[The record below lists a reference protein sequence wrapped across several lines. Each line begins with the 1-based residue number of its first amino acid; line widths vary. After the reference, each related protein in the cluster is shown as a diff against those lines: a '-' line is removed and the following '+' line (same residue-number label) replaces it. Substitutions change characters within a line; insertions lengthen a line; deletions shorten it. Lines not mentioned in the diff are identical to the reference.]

1 MQAITEVLA
10 RLSGKQFAQGRLT
23 AGEGGHLEV
32 RNPARDEVIGH
43 IAVAT
48 PAEIAATVAAAV
60 AVRRS
65 WEHQP
70 ARVRADALH
79 ALGRLI
85 EADAAVMAQVMT
97 LEQGKPF
104 NEALGEIRKLAEACH
119 FYAEEAV
126 RVHGEIIPNDQPGYQ
141 SLILREAIGV
151 VAAITPWNYP
161 AELVGWK
168 LCAALAAGCP
178 IIIKPSEF
186 TPFTALMIAE
196 KTQQAGIPAGV
207 VSVLNG
213 DGASVGQALVD
224 HPDIPKIAFTGSSR
238 TGLRIQ
244 QSCPAIKRLSLE
256 LGGNCPLLVTRHAD
270 LSQAVQGAVR
280 RSFRNM
286 GQICIA
292 INRIYVERT
301 VYADFLDQFAAATRK
316 LIIGDGLRN
325 PAADLGAM
333 AQVAP
338 LQKTRQHLQD
348 ALDKGAR
355 LVTGG
360 AAPEGEAFGKGL
372 FFQPSIVADCTHE
385 MLVMR
390 EETFGPLVGVA
401 PFDHLDEA
409 IILAND
415 TPYGLAAY
423 AYTQNLQEIHRCA
436 AELDVGNVAIN
447 HVDAGIM
454 NAPYGGRK
462 QSGVGVEHG
471 REGLLE
477 YFQFK
482 HVRLRHGVGA

>member
-1 MQAITEVLA
+1 MQDVLA
-10 RLSGKQFAQGRLT
+10 RLSGKLFIAGQFVEGQGARLQ
-23 AGEGGHLEV
+23 V
-32 RNPARDEVIGH
+32 RNPARNTPIGD

-48 PAEIAATVAAAV
+48 SAEIDSAVAAAEL
-60 AVRRS
+60 AWRPWSR
-65 WEHQP
+65 QP

-79 ALGRLI
+79 RLGSLI
-85 EADAAVMAQVMT
+85 LDDASAMAQVMT
-97 LEQGKPF
+97 AEQGKPLG
-104 NEALGEIRKLAEACH
+104 EALGEIRKLAEACH
-119 FYAEEAV
+119 FYAEEAL

-141 SLILREAIGV
+141 SLVMREAIGV

-168 LCAALAAGCP
+168 LCAGVAAGCAV
-178 IIIKPSEF
+178 IVKPSEF
-186 TPFTALMIAE
+186 TPFTALYIAE
-196 KTQQAGIPAGV
+196 KALQAGIPAGIV
-207 VSVLNG
+207 TVLTG
-213 DGASVGQALVD
+213 DGASVGLALVQ
-224 HPDIPKIAFTGSSR
+224 HPSVSKIAFTGSSQ

-244 QSCPAIKRLSLE
+244 QSCPSIKRLSLE
-256 LGGNCPLLVTRHAD
+256 LGGNCPMLVTRHAD
-270 LSQAVQGAVR
+270 LAQAVRGAVR

-301 VYADFLDQFAAATRK
+301 VYADFLEQFATATRA
-316 LIIGDGLRN
+316 LVIGDGLLH
-325 PAADLGAM
+325 PQADVGSM
-333 AQVAP
+333 AQLAP
-338 LQKTRQHLQD
+338 LQKTRVHLQD
-348 ALDKGAR
+348 ALEQGAR
-355 LVTGG
+355 LVAGG
-360 AAPEGEAFGKGL
+360 TAPDGEQFAQGF
-372 FFQPSIVADCTHE
+372 FFQPTIVADCTHA

-401 PFDHLDEA
+401 PFDTLDEA
-409 IILAND
+409 IALAND

-482 HVRLRHGVGA
+482 HVRLHHGVGV

>member
-1 MQAITEVLA
+1 MQHVLA
-10 RLSGKQFAQGRLT
+10 RLSGKLFIAGQFVEGQGARLQ
-23 AGEGGHLEV
+23 V
-32 RNPARDEVIGH
+32 RNPARNTPIGD

-48 PAEIAATVAAAV
+48 SAEIDSAVAAAEL
-60 AVRRS
+60 AWRPWSR
-65 WEHQP
+65 QP

-79 ALGRLI
+79 RLGSLI
-85 EADAAVMAQVMT
+85 LDDASAMAQVMT
-97 LEQGKPF
+97 AEQGKPLG
-104 NEALGEIRKLAEACH
+104 EALGEIKKLAEACH
-119 FYAEEAV
+119 FYAEEAL

-141 SLILREAIGV
+141 SLVMREAIGV

-168 LCAALAAGCP
+168 LCAGVAAGCAV
-178 IIIKPSEF
+178 IVKPSEF
-186 TPFTALMIAE
+186 TPFTALYIAE
-196 KTQQAGIPAGV
+196 KALQAGIPAGIV
-207 VSVLNG
+207 TVLTG
-213 DGASVGQALVD
+213 DGASVGLALVQ
-224 HPDIPKIAFTGSSR
+224 HPSVSKIAFTGSSQ

-244 QSCPAIKRLSLE
+244 QSCPSIKRLSLE
-256 LGGNCPLLVTRHAD
+256 LGGNCPMLVTRHAD
-270 LSQAVQGAVR
+270 LAQAVRGAVR

-301 VYADFLDQFAAATRK
+301 VYADFLEQFATATRA
-316 LIIGDGLRN
+316 LVIGDGLLH
-325 PAADLGAM
+325 PQADVGSM
-333 AQVAP
+333 AQLAP
-338 LQKTRQHLQD
+338 LQKTRVHLQD
-348 ALDKGAR
+348 ALEQGAR
-355 LVTGG
+355 PVAGG
-360 AAPEGEAFGKGL
+360 TAPDGEQFAQGF
-372 FFQPSIVADCTHE
+372 FFQPTIVADCTHA

-401 PFDHLDEA
+401 PFDTLDEA
-409 IILAND
+409 IALAND

-482 HVRLRHGVGA
+482 HVRLHHGVGV

>member
-1 MQAITEVLA
+1 MQDALA
-10 RLSGKQFAQGRLT
+10 RLSGKLLIAGQFVEGQGTRQQ
-23 AGEGGHLEV
+23 V
-32 RNPARDEVIGH
+32 RNPARNTPIGD

-48 PAEIAATVAAAV
+48 SDEIDAAVAAAE
-60 AVRRS
+60 AAWRPWSR
-65 WEHQP
+65 QP

-79 ALGRLI
+79 RLGSLI
-85 EADAAVMAQVMT
+85 LDDAPTMAQVMT
-97 LEQGKPF
+97 VEQGKPL

-119 FYAEEAV
+119 FYAEEAL
-126 RVHGEIIPNDQPGYQ
+126 RVHGEVIPNDQPGYQ
-141 SLILREAIGV
+141 SLVIREAIGV

-168 LCAALAAGCP
+168 LCAGVAAGCAVV
-178 IIIKPSEF
+178 IKPSEF
-186 TPFTALMIAE
+186 TPFTALYIAE
-196 KTQQAGIPAGV
+196 KAMQAGIPAGIV
-207 VSVLNG
+207 TVLTG
-213 DGASVGQALVD
+213 DGASVGQALVE
-224 HPDIPKIAFTGSSR
+224 HPSVSKIAFTGSSQ

-244 QSCPAIKRLSLE
+244 QSCPSIKRLSLE
-256 LGGNCPLLVTRHAD
+256 LGGNCPMLVTRHAD
-270 LSQAVQGAVR
+270 LAQAVRGAVR

-292 INRIYVERT
+292 INRIYVERA
-301 VYADFLDQFAAATRK
+301 VYADFLEQFATATRA
-316 LIIGDGLRN
+316 LVIGDGLLH
-325 PAADLGAM
+325 PQADVGSM
-333 AQVAP
+333 AQLAP
-338 LQKTRQHLQD
+338 LQKTRVHLQD
-348 ALDKGAR
+348 ALDRGAR
-355 LVTGG
+355 LVAGG
-360 AAPEGEAFGKGL
+360 TAPVGEQFAQGF
-372 FFQPSIVADCTHE
+372 FFQPTIVADCTHA

-401 PFDHLDEA
+401 PFDSLDEA
-409 IILAND
+409 IALAND

-423 AYTQNLQEIHRCA
+423 AYTQDLQEFHRCA

-482 HVRLRHGVGA
+482 HVRLHHGVGA

>member
-1 MQAITEVLA
+1 MQDVLA
-10 RLSGKQFAQGRLT
+10 RLSGKLFIAGQFVEGQGARLQ
-23 AGEGGHLEV
+23 V
-32 RNPARDEVIGH
+32 RNPARNTPIGD

-48 PAEIAATVAAAV
+48 SAEIDSAVAAAEL
-60 AVRRS
+60 AWRPWSR
-65 WEHQP
+65 QP

-79 ALGRLI
+79 RLGSLI
-85 EADAAVMAQVMT
+85 LDDASAMAQVMT
-97 LEQGKPF
+97 AEQGKPLG
-104 NEALGEIRKLAEACH
+104 EALGEIRKLAEACH
-119 FYAEEAV
+119 FYAEEAL
-126 RVHGEIIPNDQPGYQ
+126 RVHGEIIPNAQPGYQ
-141 SLILREAIGV
+141 SLVMREAIGV

-168 LCAALAAGCP
+168 LCAGVAAGCAV
-178 IIIKPSEF
+178 IVKPSEF
-186 TPFTALMIAE
+186 TPFTALYIAE
-196 KTQQAGIPAGV
+196 KARQAGIPAGIV
-207 VSVLNG
+207 TVLTG
-213 DGASVGQALVD
+213 DGASVGLALVQ
-224 HPDIPKIAFTGSSR
+224 HPSVSKIAFTGSSQ

-244 QSCPAIKRLSLE
+244 QSCPSIKRLSLE
-256 LGGNCPLLVTRHAD
+256 LGGNCPMLVTRHAD
-270 LSQAVQGAVR
+270 LAQAVRGAVR

-301 VYADFLDQFAAATRK
+301 VYADFLEQFATATRA
-316 LIIGDGLRN
+316 LVIGDGLLH
-325 PAADLGAM
+325 PQADVGSM
-333 AQVAP
+333 AQLAP
-338 LQKTRQHLQD
+338 LQKTRVHLQD
-348 ALDKGAR
+348 ALEQGAR
-355 LVTGG
+355 LVAGG
-360 AAPEGEAFGKGL
+360 TAPDGEQFAQGF
-372 FFQPSIVADCTHE
+372 FFQPTIVADCTHA

-401 PFDHLDEA
+401 PFDTLDEA
-409 IILAND
+409 IALAND

-482 HVRLRHGVGA
+482 HVRLHHGVGV

>member
-1 MQAITEVLA
+1 MQDVLA
-10 RLSGKQFAQGRLT
+10 RLSGKLFIAGQFVEGQGSRLQ
-23 AGEGGHLEV
+23 V
-32 RNPARDEVIGH
+32 RNPARNTPIGD

-48 PAEIAATVAAAV
+48 SAEIDSAV
-60 AVRRS
+60 AEAELAWRPWSR
-65 WEHQP
+65 QP

-79 ALGRLI
+79 RLGSLI
-85 EADAAVMAQVMT
+85 LDDASAMAQVMT
-97 LEQGKPF
+97 AEQGKPLG
-104 NEALGEIRKLAEACH
+104 EALGEIKKLAEACH
-119 FYAEEAV
+119 FYAEEAL

-141 SLILREAIGV
+141 SLVMREAIGV

-168 LCAALAAGCP
+168 LCAGVAAGCAV
-178 IIIKPSEF
+178 IVKPSEF
-186 TPFTALMIAE
+186 TPFTALYIAE
-196 KTQQAGIPAGV
+196 KALQAGIPAGIV
-207 VSVLNG
+207 TVLTG
-213 DGASVGQALVD
+213 DGASVGLALVQ
-224 HPDIPKIAFTGSSR
+224 HPSVSKIAFTGSSQ

-244 QSCPAIKRLSLE
+244 QSCPSIKRLSLE
-256 LGGNCPLLVTRHAD
+256 LGGNCPMLVTRHAD
-270 LSQAVQGAVR
+270 LAQAVRGAVR

-301 VYADFLDQFAAATRK
+301 VYADFLEQFATATRA
-316 LIIGDGLRN
+316 LVIGDGLLH
-325 PAADLGAM
+325 PQADVGSM
-333 AQVAP
+333 AQLAP
-338 LQKTRQHLQD
+338 LQKTRVHLQD
-348 ALDKGAR
+348 ALEQGAR
-355 LVTGG
+355 LVAGG
-360 AAPEGEAFGKGL
+360 TAPDGEQFAQGF
-372 FFQPSIVADCTHE
+372 FFQPTIVADCTHA

-401 PFDHLDEA
+401 PFDTLDEA
-409 IILAND
+409 IALAND

-482 HVRLRHGVGA
+482 HVRLHHGVGV